1 MKYLA
6 IFLFLFLL
14 SSCKPYYRYLHIYV
28 YEEGINKPLEGVEI
42 AKHDHLENDSLIF
55 AVKAITNIEG
65 FAKLTIKYKKQP
77 SYREPF
83 KYIYLVRKTGYKEI
97 YIKDFTTKFRHLSS
111 DSEEHIYVIDSVF
124 LERKKVEKE

>member
-1 MKYLA
+1 MKYLFV
-6 IFLFLFLL
+6 FLFLLLL

-65 FAKLTIKYKKQP
+65 FAKVTIKYKKQP
-77 SYREPF
+77 RHRTPF
-83 KYIYLVRKTGYKEI
+83 KYIYLVRKTGYKEV
-97 YIKDFTTKFRHLSS
+97 YIDDKTEFSYPS
-111 DSEEHIYVIDSVF
+111 VDSAIYVIDTVF
-124 LERKKVEKE
+124 LEKKDTER